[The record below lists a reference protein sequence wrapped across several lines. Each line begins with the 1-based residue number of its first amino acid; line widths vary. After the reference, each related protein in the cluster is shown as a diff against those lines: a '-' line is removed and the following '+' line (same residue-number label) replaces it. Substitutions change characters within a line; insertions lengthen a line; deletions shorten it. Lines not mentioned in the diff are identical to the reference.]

1 MTSKA
6 RFEAE
11 RQKQRILLESVFGIW
26 TDVRKTIRVRITPVR
41 NSVRIRIVEILDKT
55 IIDSIVYFCGL
66 NATPKRSNWAN
77 FDLVTDLMKHW
88 DSNSFGFGAVH
99 LPHATRRIKASLVI
113 LNKSQVQLNFFT
125 YGNNLPEICTGS
137 ITFSKD
143 QEWHNRDD
151 RKKRTV

>member
-26 TDVRKTIRVRITPVR
+26 TDARKTIRVRIAPVR

-66 NATPKRSNWAN
+66 NATPK
-77 FDLVTDLMKHW
+77 T
-88 DSNSFGFGAVH
+88 
-99 LPHATRRIKASLVI
+99 
-113 LNKSQVQLNFFT
+113 VQLGQFRSCNGPDEALGFKLLWLWRRTFT
-125 YGNNLPEICTGS
+125 ARYPQNKGITGH
-137 ITFSKD
+137 I
-143 QEWHNRDD
+143 E
-151 RKKRTV
+151 